1 MMNPGSGAPVTA
13 SFPLVIAGLM
23 GAAGVALAAASAHVA
38 PAAGLGSA
46 AQMLLVH
53 ALAVIGGTAVL
64 EAGHVGRPLA
74 RIARAGWILGA
85 ALFAGDVALR
95 AFAGHRLFPM
105 AAPAGGMLLI
115 AAWIA
120 FALSAIAGRR

>member
-1 MMNPGSGAPVTA
+1 MTPSL
-13 SFPLVIAGLM
+13 PLVVAGLM
-23 GAAGVALAAASAHVA
+23 GAAGVVLAAASAHVA

-64 EAGHVGRPLA
+64 EGGHLWRPLA
-74 RIARAGWILGA
+74 GIARAGWIVGA
-85 ALFAGDVALR
+85 LLFAGDIALR
-95 AFAGHRLFPM
+95 AFTGHRLFPM
-105 AAPAGGMLLI
+105 AAPAGGMLLL

-120 FALSAIAGRR
+120 FAVSAFAGRR